1 MPMLSKIE
9 ITIDF
14 NGPEAKLYHSNTQ
27 KQNSEYF
34 SNFTEL
40 FLSSL
45 STICT
50 IMYFIRS
57 SGYSNLKM
65 SSLTLSSQNVHHQQL
80 TLITAKSCLSYF
92 ENNFVSHYGDS
103 GKIRDEIK

>member
-14 NGPEAKLYHSNTQ
+14 NGPKAKLYHSNTQ
-27 KQNSEYF
+27 KQNGESF

-40 FLSSL
+40 FLLSL

-50 IMYFIRS
+50 IIYFIPS
-57 SGYSNLKM
+57 SGYSNLKYTIVPQTC
-65 SSLTLSSQNVHHQQL
+65 S
-80 TLITAKSCLSYF
+80 
-92 ENNFVSHYGDS
+92 
-103 GKIRDEIK
+103 

>member
-1 MPMLSKIE
+1 MLSKIE

-14 NGPEAKLYHSNTQ
+14 NGPEAKLYHCNTQ
-27 KQNSEYF
+27 KQNGESF

-50 IMYFIRS
+50 IIYFIQS
-57 SGYSNLKM
+57 SSVKW
-65 SSLTLSSQNVHHQQL
+65 VQQP
-80 TLITAKSCLSYF
+80 
-92 ENNFVSHYGDS
+92 
-103 GKIRDEIK
+103 